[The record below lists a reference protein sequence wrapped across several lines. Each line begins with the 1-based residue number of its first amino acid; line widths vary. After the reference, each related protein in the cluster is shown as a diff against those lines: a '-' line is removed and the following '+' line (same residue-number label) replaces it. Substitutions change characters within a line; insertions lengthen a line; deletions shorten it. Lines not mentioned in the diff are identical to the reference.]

1 MRRPRKMVLAATTA
15 IVFVWPAAFV
25 AFAATTVAAP
35 SVTDGAGVGRA
46 AFWALQV
53 AVLIAIVA
61 AATTLRR
68 HTAEPDPA
76 GGGPPTRVRPLR
88 VVGHLLVSTVTA
100 ALVLA
105 PQGLSA
111 AQIALLTVVLLVVLH
126 LLPMVVARLLL
137 RRRRGRR
144 PADPSDGRA

>member
-1 MRRPRKMVLAATTA
+1 MSRPRKMVLAATTA

-61 AATTLRR
+61 AATTRR

-88 VVGHLLVSTVTA
+88 VVGTVTA